1 MMRIDTWPF
10 HATGHRRTLVAATP
24 SGMSLV
30 TAVLRSELAVNVMML
45 PVQSTTSSQMPDELA
60 YFTVYVVT
68 HSSSSSRPCVVIDET
83 AFKPLKFA
91 CIQGFVSLPSADHA
105 PVHIYACVWW
115 WMSLSFDDILPTQKH
130 VRSHYQIAKK
140 LQYCEW

>member
-1 MMRIDTWPF
+1 MKRIDTWRF

-30 TAVLRSELAVNVMML
+30 TAVLRSELAVNVMMS

-91 CIQGFVSLPSADHA
+91 CIQGLVSLLSADYA
-105 PVHIYACVWW
+105 PVHIYACLVM
-115 WMSLSFDDILPTQKH
+115 MSLSFDDILPTQKH

-140 LQYCEW
+140 LQYCE